1 MLVILRK
8 LGDSHIGQ
16 NSNSC
21 PNRVNSD
28 SLVLLRL
35 VGDFTARYIENPPV
49 PKTNEAFGRKR
60 EISGL
65 ELPNIYSQT
74 MIQFKSRNNPVLT
87 EHFLRLR
94 IWVRASSTSSSNRL
108 CANALALSTNNFF
121 SIIL

>member
-1 MLVILRK
+1 MESFGWTGVILVFWFSQRSAFGDREVLVILRK
-8 LGDSHIGQ
+8 LRDSHIGR

-28 SLVLLRL
+28 SRVLLRL

-49 PKTNEAFGRKR
+49 PKTNEAFGRKG

-74 MIQFKSRNNPVLT
+74 MI
-87 EHFLRLR
+87 
-94 IWVRASSTSSSNRL
+94 
-108 CANALALSTNNFF
+108 
-121 SIIL
+121 